1 MRIIVANLDCE
12 AAFAEAAGVSRY
24 HPSHEVA
31 QRISAL
37 GTLMAAFGQDGD
49 ALWTPAPV
57 DPARVRGPVRVTLHA
72 GQLADVP
79 GAGPAHA
86 ASWLAWGETREVAA
100 ARRTTARDRDAG
112 SSEPGRPGPGE
123 PASPAPTAPTAP
135 IEPTA
140 LNGPAAPTEPTAL
153 NGPTAPTEAAALNG
167 PTDWPAKINWLD
179 WLWASPPDPEAT
191 WRCNDRRF
199 CVPVQEALGC
209 RLPGAGLVDSLE
221 ALRAHLAAL
230 DPGPD
235 QGWVLKAPF
244 SASGRLRVRRRG
256 GDLDRG
262 IEARI
267 TRLLTRFGALC
278 FEPWMERVLDIGC
291 LGLVAD
297 ADTCHLFPPHRL
309 ETDHAGVFRGI
320 AIADAGWL
328 APAHHQAVVHAARAA
343 GRALGQAGYRGPF
356 GIDAFVYRP
365 ADAPGAQALQPLCE
379 INARLSFGFIAHA
392 LSRRL
397 GLSRL
402 RLCVGT
408 GAPPAAADVVPLL
421 LPGAHDDT
429 AAWIETDAL

>member
-1 MRIIVANLDCE
+1 MRIIIANLDCE

-57 DPARVRGPVRVTLHA
+57 DPDRVRGPVRVTLHA
-72 GQLADVP
+72 GALADVP
-79 GAGPAHA
+79 GAGPART

-100 ARRTTARDRDAG
+100 RRTARARSAG
-112 SSEPGRPGPGE
+112 SSEP
-123 PASPAPTAPTAP
+123 
-135 IEPTA
+135 
-140 LNGPAAPTEPTAL
+140 TEPTE
-153 NGPTAPTEAAALNG
+153 N
-167 PTDWPAKINWLD
+167 DWPTNWIN
-179 WLWASPPDPEAT
+179 WLWASPPDPEAA

-267 TRLLTRFGALC
+267 ARLLTRFGALC

-291 LGLVAD
+291 LGLVAG
-297 ADTCHLFPPHRL
+297 ADTCHVFPPHRL

-343 GRALGQAGYRGPF
+343 GRALGLAGYRGPF

-365 ADAPGAQALQPLCE
+365 AGAPDAQALQPMCE
-379 INARLSFGFIAHA
+379 INARLSFGFVAHA

-429 AAWIETDAL
+429 AAWIETDAH

>member
-12 AAFAEAAGVSRY
+12 AAFAEDAGVPRY

-37 GTLMAAFGQDGD
+37 GTLMAAFGEDGD
-49 ALWTPAPV
+49 ALWTPVPV
-57 DPARVRGPVRVTLHA
+57 DPGRVRGPVRVTLHA
-72 GQLADVP
+72 GELADLP
-79 GAGPAHA
+79 GAEPASSA
-86 ASWLAWGETREVAA
+86 GWLAWGETREVAA
-100 ARRTTARDRDAG
+100 RRAAGRDRGADDG
-112 SSEPGRPGPGE
+112 SEPEPPGGLG
-123 PASPAPTAPTAP
+123 ASDRIGAPDETS
-135 IEPTA
+135 
-140 LNGPAAPTEPTAL
+140 
-153 NGPTAPTEAAALNG
+153 
-167 PTDWPAKINWLD
+167 WLD
-179 WLWASPPDPEAT
+179 WLWASPPDPEAA

-209 RLPGAGLVDSLE
+209 RLPGAVLVDSLE
-221 ALRAHLAAL
+221 ALRAHLTAL
-230 DPGPD
+230 DPRPD
-235 QGWVLKAPF
+235 QNWVLKAPF

-256 GDLDRG
+256 YGLDHG

-267 TRLLTRFGALC
+267 VRLLARFGTLC

-297 ADTCHLFPPHRL
+297 ADTCHVFRPHRL

-320 AIADAGWL
+320 AITDDASWL
-328 APAHHQAVVHAARAA
+328 APEHHQAVVHAATEA
-343 GRALGQAGYRGPF
+343 GRALGRAGYRGPF
-356 GIDAFVYRP
+356 GIDAFVYRQ
-365 ADAPGAQALQPLCE
+365 GGVHGVQALQPMCE

-408 GAPPAAADVVPLL
+408 GTPPASEPARQATPQATIIPLL
-421 LPGAHDDT
+421 LPGESDDT
-429 AAWIETDAL
+429 AAWIETGNL